1 MGSLFGAAIITFRID
16 SILTIPSSP
25 YADMAKTAG
34 FAPPDRALAYS
45 CSRHYPQGVCSCKPP
60 HLAQPDRV
68 RAQRQRLEH
77 VGAPPDP
84 AVNPDLDRV
93 PQPLLGQRLDDGAG
107 VSLQLQRGLSI
118 VMQTVGHKQILHVG
132 IAAVGHGSP

>member
-1 MGSLFGAAIITFRID
+1 MMLHDHGAQKGAQKGVRPAETRTIALGDTERVSSLT
-16 SILTIPSSP
+16 
-25 YADMAKTAG
+25 
-34 FAPPDRALAYS
+34 
-45 CSRHYPQGVCSCKPP
+45 
-60 HLAQPDRV
+60 
-68 RAQRQRLEH
+68 